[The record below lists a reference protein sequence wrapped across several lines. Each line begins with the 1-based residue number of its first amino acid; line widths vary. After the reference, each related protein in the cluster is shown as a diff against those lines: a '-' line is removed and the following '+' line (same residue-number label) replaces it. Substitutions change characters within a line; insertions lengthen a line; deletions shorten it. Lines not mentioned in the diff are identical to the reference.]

1 MRVSKSELV
10 EVGMHASEL
19 PCTVGQRYRQ
29 MLTVVGRGAGYCLGA
44 MTTLPQRRA
53 WVTISRRMNERH
65 YDLLAEG
72 EEAAVGGGRQP
83 TKKHES
89 REGGS
94 ESPRSRKEEK
104 TITLHYL
111 VQVSDLKQ

>member
-1 MRVSKSELV
+1 MLDKHVYKTKLARNAGKSSRDKIKQGRV
-10 EVGMHASEL
+10 
-19 PCTVGQRYRQ
+19 
-29 MLTVVGRGAGYCLGA
+29 
-44 MTTLPQRRA
+44 
-53 WVTISRRMNERH
+53 WVTISRRMNEGH

-94 ESPRSRKEEK
+94 ASPRSRKEEK
-104 TITLHYL
+104 TMTLHYL